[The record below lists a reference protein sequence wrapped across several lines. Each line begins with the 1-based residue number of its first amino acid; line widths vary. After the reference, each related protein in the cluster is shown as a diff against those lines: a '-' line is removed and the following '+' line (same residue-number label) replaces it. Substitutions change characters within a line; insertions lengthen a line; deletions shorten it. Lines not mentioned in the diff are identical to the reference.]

1 VLEEDEHRALHDA
14 EEAALVAICAEARLR
29 HLRSFGI
36 GLALDDFG
44 SGYSGLSY
52 LRRMPFE
59 SRQVIHRSRDDRGV
73 RSFMLSSHWRAI
85 GLKVTAEGVETSE
98 QQQFLRLA
106 GCHYLEG
113 YLFSKPVPPAE
124 IDAMLAAQQ
133 SELVH
138 SASATSSIPKAATA
152 SSGAETVKVRAAD
165 PKTAR

>member
-1 VLEEDEHRALHDA
+1 
-14 EEAALVAICAEARLR
+14 
-29 HLRSFGI
+29 
-36 GLALDDFG
+36 
-44 SGYSGLSY
+44 
-52 LRRMPFE
+52 
-59 SRQVIHRSRDDRGV
+59 
-73 RSFMLSSHWRAI
+73 MLSSHWRAI